1 LVGRTQIGTYVYC
14 VVAASRRA
22 TPRRIPATLPGMG
35 AVRLLDL
42 DRGIWL
48 VAADIP
54 LDRYSEDTINRKLS
68 DLDWVS
74 RAAVAHEAVIESFV
88 HATAVLPT
96 KLFTIFSSDERALE
110 DMRRDWPR
118 IAALVKRVA
127 NHDEWG
133 VRVVRQ
139 TPRRPRVARTAA
151 KNTGPGRSG
160 VDYLSRKKAQREEV
174 AELIAHARET
184 VASLYDRLAAK
195 SRLAR
200 RRTASELPIQGGPL
214 LLDAAFLVPRSQ
226 VNAFRSLAAR
236 EARSLHRDGYGV
248 ALTGPWPPYS
258 FIQD

>member
-1 LVGRTQIGTYVYC
+1 
-14 VVAASRRA
+14 
-22 TPRRIPATLPGMG
+22 MG
-35 AVRLLDL
+35 AVRFLDL
-42 DRGIWL
+42 DRGVWL

-54 LDRYSEDTINRKLS
+54 LDRYSEDAINRKLS
-68 DLDWVS
+68 NLDWVS

-88 HATAVLPT
+88 HARAVLPT

-118 IAALVKRVA
+118 MAALVKRVA

-139 TPRRPRVARTAA
+139 TPRRPKAPPPDA
-151 KNTGPGRSG
+151 KTTGHGRSG

-174 AELIAHARET
+174 AELTAHARET

-214 LLDAAFLVPRSQ
+214 LLDAAFLVPRSR